1 MSKDE
6 VSSVTALSCPLRC
19 LVRNSSAIVEV
30 EVSRPVCIEL
40 YQDSK
45 EIGRFMLR
53 HGGATIA
60 AGVITKVSLIM
71 KSLSIINV
79 FFCL

>member
-1 MSKDE
+1 MDE
-6 VSSVTALSCPLRC
+6 LNTMLSSLRC

-30 EVSRPVCIEL
+30 EVSRPVCVEL

-60 AGVITKVSLIM
+60 AGVITKVRAAP
-71 KSLSIINV
+71 
-79 FFCL
+79 